1 MTVTQQVESGEFS
14 RHMLDRDAFVVILV
28 FTLDSNSFWE
38 FAIEFEGKLL
48 FQSQNTYDCD
58 MRALRDGLTW
68 WIDSPH
74 YVPLSQSLS
83 EA

>member
-14 RHMLDRDAFVVILV
+14 SYMVGRDVFVVILE

-38 FAIEFEGKLL
+38 FAIEFKGKRL

-74 YVPLSQSLS
+74 YVPLSQLLA